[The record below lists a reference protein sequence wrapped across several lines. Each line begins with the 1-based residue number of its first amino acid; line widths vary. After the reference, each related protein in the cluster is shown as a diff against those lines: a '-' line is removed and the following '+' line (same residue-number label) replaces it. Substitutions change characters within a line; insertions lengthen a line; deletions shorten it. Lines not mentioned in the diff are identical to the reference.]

1 MCGLP
6 GYDRFGVKNGDH
18 LTNRELRFEAEE
30 LLDRYVQCLDED
42 RLEEWPDFFAEKAVY
57 KIISRVNVERD
68 HPVATMF
75 CDSREMMKE
84 RVMAIRK
91 GSVSQRY
98 LRHLVSNVR
107 VMGQEGDVHIVKSN
121 YVVLQTMQGEETKVF
136 NAGQYVD
143 KINFGNG
150 TPKFQEKL
158 VIYDTIQIP
167 GLLVVPI

>member
-1 MCGLP
+1 M
-6 GYDRFGVKNGDH
+6 
-18 LTNRELRFEAEE
+18 TNRELRFEAEE

-42 RLEEWPDFFAEKAVY
+42 RLEEWPGFFGEKAVY
-57 KIISRVNVERD
+57 KIISRVNLERN
-68 HPVATMF
+68 HPLPTLL
-75 CDSREMMKE
+75 CEGREMMKE
-84 RVMAIRK
+84 RVLAIRNA
-91 GSVSQRY
+91 SVSQRY

-107 VMGQEGDVHIVKSN
+107 VTGQDGDAHIVKSN

-143 KINFGNG
+143 KIVFENDG
-150 TPKFQEKL
+150 PRFQEKL